1 MNRVRTKIANE
12 LKNYGRRVQYSVFE
26 CELSEKKFGELYGK
40 LSGLMQMTCPED
52 SDNQEKN
59 EESSNSIRIYR
70 LCGRCVEQIRV
81 IGVEKQREEES
92 DIIII

>member
-1 MNRVRTKIANE
+1 MC
-12 LKNYGRRVQYSVFE
+12 LSVNSRKRN
-26 CELSEKKFGELYGK
+26 LGELYGK

>member
-52 SDNQEKN
+52 SDNQEKMRKAATV
-59 EESSNSIRIYR
+59 SVYIV
-70 LCGRCVEQIRV
+70 CVGDV
-81 IGVEKQREEES
+81 
-92 DIIII
+92 